1 MVVIESLHNE
11 SEHAVGLWLRCMTQ
25 ALPVAT
31 RNRCSFVAL
40 LNDVVLDAA
49 GRGIGKPVQAKHSI
63 RPMQHG
69 EPKKLHDV
77 VDDVSTGLAACFAK
91 LGVHFVNY
99 KPVGLMT

>member
-1 MVVIESLHNE
+1 MAVVHDTSLACGNKE
-11 SEHAVGLWLRCMTQ
+11 QMRCI
-25 ALPVAT
+25 
-31 RNRCSFVAL
+31 CSFVAL

-63 RPMQHG
+63 KPMQHG

-77 VDDVSTGLAACFAK
+77 VDDVSTRLAACFVK
-91 LGVHFVNY
+91 LGVHFYKY